1 MDPVH
6 LPHIKK
12 KAAEEKALIVFED
25 EASFHQSPT
34 LHATWAPRHVQPEV
48 LSGGQRNTQKI
59 FGAVAVLTGQSLFR
73 RREAQFNHDTYVEFL
88 EDMTKFF
95 FRRGHRIYLIQD
107 NASYHK
113 HPTTYEW
120 FSKNRKY
127 MEVFNLPPYSPD
139 FNAQEKLWKYTRK
152 QATHNRYHETETD
165 LCAALTHTFDTMQ
178 NNPELIIP
186 LVAQFC

>member
-6 LPHIKK
+6 LSHIKK

-95 FRRGHRIYLIQD
+95 FKRGHRIYLIQD

-120 FSKNRKY
+120 FS
-127 MEVFNLPPYSPD
+127 
-139 FNAQEKLWKYTRK
+139 NAQEKLWKYTRK

-165 LCAALTHTFDTMQ
+165 LCAALTHSFDTMQ